1 MTNEELTILEECRA
15 KCREIELE
23 TFTADK
29 DVSAEQKFRT
39 KARMPWYEFCTRT
52 MKSDDNVMHF
62 REFWGNEDSYPR
74 TIAIESKK

>member
-1 MTNEELTILEECRA
+1 MTNEELSILAECRA
-15 KCREIELE
+15 KCREIERE

-39 KARMPWYEFCTRT
+39 KARMPWYEFCEKT
-52 MKSDDNVMHF
+52 MHSKIMHF
-62 REFWGNEDSYPR
+62 REFWGNEDTYPR